1 MRLLPAPTPLQVREY
16 RCASAPTRELM
27 ILLPGIG
34 DVAEDYESHG
44 FVDAVLR
51 SEAPADLAA
60 VDVHVGY
67 YARRTVLERLRKDV
81 IAPAREAGYEK
92 IWLVGI
98 SLGGLGASL
107 YAAEHAAD
115 LQGLVLLAPFLGD
128 PRIVREIAGAGGLG
142 AWQPDER
149 TEGDYQRRLWQW
161 AKRYSKGSEKLPA
174 LFLGYG
180 EGDPF
185 APANRLLAQALP
197 VECVLTVPGGHD
209 WRTWHRLW
217 RAFLGARNRTLA
229 PRVR

>member
-1 MRLLPAPTPLQVREY
+1 MRLLPAPTPLQVCEY

-51 SEAPADLAA
+51 SEAPADLIA

-67 YARRTVLERLRKDV
+67 YARRTALERLRKDV

-107 YAAEHAAD
+107 YAAEHGAD
-115 LQGLVLLAPFLGD
+115 VQGLVLLAPFLGG

-142 AWQPDER
+142 AWKPDER
-149 TEGDYQRRLWQW
+149 TEDDYQRRLWQW
-161 AKRYSKGSEKLPA
+161 AKRYSKESEKLPA
-174 LFLGYG
+174 LFIGYG
-180 EGDPF
+180 EGEPF

-209 WRTWHRLW
+209 WRTWHQLW
-217 RAFLGARNRTLA
+217 RAFLDVRNRMPTTG
-229 PRVR
+229 

>member
-1 MRLLPAPTPLQVREY
+1 
-16 RCASAPTRELM
+16 M

>member
-1 MRLLPAPTPLQVREY
+1 
-16 RCASAPTRELM
+16 M

-51 SEAPADLAA
+51 TEAPADLVA
-60 VDVHVGY
+60 VDMHVGY
-67 YARRTVLERLRKDV
+67 YARRTALERLRKDV
-81 IAPAREAGYEK
+81 ITPAREAGYEK

-98 SLGGLGASL
+98 SLGGLGASV

-115 LQGLVLLAPFLGD
+115 LEGLVLLAPFLGD
-128 PRIVREIAGAGGLG
+128 RKIVREIAGAGGLG

-149 TEGDYQRRLWQW
+149 TEDDYQRRLWQW
-161 AKRYSKGSEKLPA
+161 VKRYSKGSEKLPA

-185 APANRLLAQALP
+185 APASRLLAQVLP
-197 VECVLTVPGGHD
+197 VERVLTVPGGHD
-209 WRTWHRLW
+209 WQTWQQLW
-217 RAFLGARNRTLA
+217 HAFLGTRDRTPAARG
-229 PRVR
+229 

>member
-1 MRLLPAPTPLQVREY
+1 
-16 RCASAPTRELM
+16 
-27 ILLPGIG
+27 
-34 DVAEDYESHG
+34 
-44 FVDAVLR
+44 VDAVLR
-51 SEAPADLAA
+51 SEAPADLVA
-60 VDVHVGY
+60 VDMHVGY
-67 YARRTVLERLRKDV
+67 YARRTVLERLRQDV

-115 LQGLVLLAPFLGD
+115 LEGLVLLAPFLGD
-128 PRIVREIAGAGGLG
+128 PRIVGEIADAGGLG
-142 AWQPDER
+142 AWQPGER
-149 TEGDYQRRLWQW
+149 TEDDYQRRLWQW

-180 EGDPF
+180 EGDRF

-209 WRTWHRLW
+209 WRTWQQLW
-217 RAFLGARNRTLA
+217 HAFLGARNRTLA
-229 PRVR
+229 PRVP

>member
-1 MRLLPAPTPLQVREY
+1 MRDARRATAIARAGATEVALVPKIPAKDTQHRGAASPARDETPSRADPLQVCEY

-34 DVAEDYESHG
+34 DLAEDYESHG
-44 FVDAVLR
+44 FVDAVRR
-51 SEAPADLAA
+51 SGAPADLVA

-92 IWLVGI
+92 IWLGGI

-107 YAAEHAAD
+107 YAAEYAAD

-142 AWQPDER
+142 A
-149 TEGDYQRRLWQW
+149 
-161 AKRYSKGSEKLPA
+161 
-174 LFLGYG
+174 
-180 EGDPF
+180 
-185 APANRLLAQALP
+185 LA
-197 VECVLTVPGGHD
+197 TG
-209 WRTWHRLW
+209 
-217 RAFLGARNRTLA
+217 
-229 PRVR
+229 